1 MREGVG
7 SLFRPTSDDRL
18 TPMAEKDSRPPHDDP
33 FAMSQPLHRQ
43 LFLAVRTAGTGDTTR
58 KPTLYT
64 RW

>member
-7 SLFRPTSDDRL
+7 SLFRPSVSADRHSL
-18 TPMAEKDSRPPHDDP
+18 AEKDSRPLHDDP